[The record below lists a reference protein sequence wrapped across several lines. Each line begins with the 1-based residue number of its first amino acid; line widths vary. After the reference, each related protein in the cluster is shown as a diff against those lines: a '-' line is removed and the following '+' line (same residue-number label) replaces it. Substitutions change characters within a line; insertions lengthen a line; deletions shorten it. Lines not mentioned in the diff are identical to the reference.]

1 MDSNMKKLIIVFSV
15 FVLTA
20 SLPAS
25 AELQWRDGK
34 WQLELSGN
42 VGIDSGSSD
51 RSGDYMLRTML
62 EYEVPFSSHLTLG
75 LRALPL
81 FVYEQD
87 GHCEETV
94 WGAGAG
100 LGLRLYSVA
109 DEYRG
114 WFAEAGAHVLGHK
127 HQITD
132 NDSNI
137 NFLTGIGVGYKC
149 KAGWHSV
156 LRFEHISNAN
166 LGEDNS
172 GTNMVSLGIGYT
184 F

>member
-1 MDSNMKKLIIVFSV
+1 MKRMIITFA
-15 FVLTA
+15 VLALTI
-20 SLPAS
+20 SLPAL
-25 AELQWRDGK
+25 AELQWCDGK

-42 VGIDSGSSD
+42 IGTDSGGSD
-51 RSGDYMLRTML
+51 RSGDYMLRTMV
-62 EYEVPFSSHLTLG
+62 EYEVPFSSHFTLG

-87 GHCEETV
+87 ERCEETV

-100 LGLRLYSVA
+100 LGLRLYSVP

-127 HQITD
+127 HQIAD

-166 LGEDNS
+166 LSEDNS
-172 GTNMVSLGIGYT
+172 GVNMLSLGIG
-184 F
+184 FRF

>member
-1 MDSNMKKLIIVFSV
+1 MKPLCVL
-15 FVLTA
+15 FVCVLA
-20 SLPAS
+20 VLPAS
-25 AELQWRDGK
+25 AELQWKDGR
-34 WQLELSGN
+34 WQLELSGSA
-42 VGIDSGSSD
+42 GIDSGGSD
-51 RSGDYMLRTML
+51 RSGDYMLRAMV
-62 EYEVPFSSHLTLG
+62 EYEVPFSSHCALG

-87 GHCEETV
+87 EECEETV

-114 WFAEAGAHVLGHK
+114 WFAEAGAHAIGHK
-127 HQITD
+127 NQIAD
-132 NDSNI
+132 NNSNI
-137 NFLTGIGVGYKC
+137 NFLTGVGVGYKC

-166 LGEDNS
+166 LGSDNS
-172 GTNMVSLGIGYT
+172 GVNVLSLGVG
-184 F
+184 FAF